1 MMTAARRLE
10 YLDAMGVQVWGD
22 RRVESVQLASVEA
35 GSESSA
41 CNGLLYAGAEQ
52 AKVFI
57 ISGFPSAQDEQQA
70 SPFTGDESRLLLQIT
85 QALGLKNHE
94 TYVINSVDC
103 QSTYNEKNDQEQLAR
118 CRDYLIG
125 QVKQVAPSVV
135 LVLGDRAANSLL
147 KLSEPLTSLSETAQ
161 SVADVN
167 VPIIVCEQLDVLI
180 QQPLA
185 KRQAWSALLQ
195 LKGLLG

>member
-10 YLDAMGVQVWGD
+10 YLDAMGVQVWSD
-22 RRVESVQLASVEA
+22 RRVESIQLSGVES

-41 CNGLLYAGAEQ
+41 CNTLLCAGAKQ

-70 SPFTGDESRLLLQIT
+70 SPFTGDESRLLMQIT
-85 QALGLKNHE
+85 QTLGLKNHE
-94 TYVINSVDC
+94 TYFINSVDC
-103 QSTYNEKNDQEQLAR
+103 QSVNNEKVDQEQLAR
-118 CRDYLIG
+118 CRNYLIE
-125 QVKQVAPSVV
+125 QIKQVAPSIV
-135 LVLGDRAANSLL
+135 LVLGEGAANSLL
-147 KLSEPLTSLSETAQ
+147 KLSEPLASLSAIAQ
-161 SVADVN
+161 SVDDVGA
-167 VPIIVCEQLDVLI
+167 PIIVCEQLDVLI

-195 LKGLLG
+195 LKELLS